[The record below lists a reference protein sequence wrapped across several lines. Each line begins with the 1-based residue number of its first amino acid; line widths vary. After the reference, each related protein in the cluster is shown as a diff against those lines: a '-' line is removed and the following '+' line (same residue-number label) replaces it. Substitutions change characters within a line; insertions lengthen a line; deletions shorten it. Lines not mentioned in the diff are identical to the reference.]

1 MGKWKGIKQN
11 LKKNP
16 NAALKLY
23 NLEEDIGEKINV
35 VEKHA
40 DIAEQI
46 ESIMLEQ
53 RTMPSIEK
61 FRFGRY

>member
-1 MGKWKGIKQN
+1 MGKWKGIKQK

-23 NLEEDIGEKINV
+23 NLEEDIGEKRNV
-35 VEKHA
+35 VEKHP
-40 DIAEQI
+40 DIAQQM

>member
-1 MGKWKGIKQN
+1 
-11 LKKNP
+11 
-16 NAALKLY
+16 
-23 NLEEDIGEKINV
+23 

-40 DIAEQI
+40 DIAEQM
-46 ESIMLEQ
+46 ENIMLEQ